1 MAYIKR
7 NLSITPQEQAVW
19 DAAWERK
26 EKMDELDLQLRALK
40 NAYVTLFVAQMTGQV
55 PADKVDEAEKKLAD
69 IQQQIEV
76 LEEML

>member
-1 MAYIKR
+1 
-7 NLSITPQEQAVW
+7 
-19 DAAWERK
+19 
-26 EKMDELDLQLRALK
+26 MDELDLQLRALK